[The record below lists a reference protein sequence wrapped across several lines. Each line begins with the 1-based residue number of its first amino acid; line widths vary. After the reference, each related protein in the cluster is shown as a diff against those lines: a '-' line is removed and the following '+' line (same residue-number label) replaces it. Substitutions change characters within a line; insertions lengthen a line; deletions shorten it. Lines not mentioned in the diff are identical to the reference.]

1 MPVRIR
7 LAVNADQAFLVQLT
21 NRLAAFPLPPWRTA
35 AEIAEADHPI
45 LLDALAHPSPE
56 NLIAVAEDDVE
67 TQLGY
72 VFVSTKVD
80 YFTAER
86 HGHIEI
92 VAVDEGATGRG
103 VGQLLMA
110 EAERWAAA
118 RGYRFLTLS
127 VFATNQRALN
137 LYDRL
142 GYQPE
147 LFRYRKAVGGL

>member
-7 LAVNADQAFLVQLT
+7 PAGIADQPFLIALT
-21 NRLAAFPLPPWRTA
+21 QRLAAFPLPPWRTA
-35 AEIAEADHPI
+35 QEIARADHPI
-45 LLDALAHPSPE
+45 LLDALTRPSAE
-56 NLIAVAEDDVE
+56 TLIAVATDDADD
-67 TQLGY
+67 QLGY

-92 VAVDEGATGRG
+92 LAVGEEATGRG
-103 VGQLLMA
+103 VGHALMA
-110 EAERWAAA
+110 EADRWAAA

-127 VFATNQRALN
+127 VFATNQRALG

-147 LFRYRKAVGGL
+147 LLRYRKTVGAP